1 MRKTAVL
8 SYVKCRAGEVFWFV
22 IPPLAA
28 FFYYAVKGV
37 FVCLGPGAQLYCS
50 IAENFCTPGHFIQTA
65 RNDASCFFHVLHSKP
80 GIVSRCRVCC
90 YSGTCI
96 SRMRKSLPVRMV
108 FSKLPQCGQ

>member
-8 SYVKCRAGEVFWFV
+8 SYIKCRAGEVFWFA

-37 FVCLGPGAQLYCS
+37 FVYLGPDAQLYCS
-50 IAENFCTPGHFIQTA
+50 IAENFCTTGHFIQAA
-65 RNDASCFFHVLHSKP
+65 RDDASCFFRVLYSKP